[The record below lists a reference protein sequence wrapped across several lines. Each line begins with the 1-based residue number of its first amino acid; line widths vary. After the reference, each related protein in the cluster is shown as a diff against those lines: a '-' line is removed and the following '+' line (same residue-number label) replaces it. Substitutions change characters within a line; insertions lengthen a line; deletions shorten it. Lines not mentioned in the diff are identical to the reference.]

1 MVTTSGAAA
10 AAGTPR
16 HGLILP
22 NPAVGED
29 AAAMVAYAV
38 AAEEAGWDG
47 VFLWDVLI
55 WPAAS
60 DALGAAGDPEHF
72 RPERYEPHIDPI
84 ITLAGIAT
92 RTERVTLGTW
102 IVPVAR
108 RQPWQLARDL
118 ATLDRL
124 SHGRVL
130 LGVGLGRRAEYDLF
144 GEQWDAK
151 RVGRRYDEALELL
164 TRFWSGERVTF
175 HGEFYDV
182 EDVTLLPTPAQ
193 RPRIPIMVAAF
204 WPNKKPVRRAAGW
217 DGLMPIVDPDPDG
230 QDLNDLVTYYR
241 GEVDHPGDILLY
253 VDAQATTARRIARYG
268 ELGVTWLASDV
279 ISARCSPEEN
289 LEAIRRGPPPW

>member
-1 MVTTSGAAA
+1 MEATHDRS
-10 AAGTPR
+10 AGRPPR

-22 NPAVGED
+22 NPAVGDD
-29 AAAMVAYAV
+29 AAAMVHYAV
-38 AAEEAGWDG
+38 AAEESGWDG

-55 WPAAS
+55 YPAAS
-60 DALGAAGDPEHF
+60 DALGAAGDPEPF
-72 RPERYEPHIDPI
+72 RPETYAAQIDPI

-92 RTERVTLGTW
+92 RTERITLGTW

-144 GEQWDAK
+144 GEEWDPR
-151 RVGRRYDEALELL
+151 RVGRRYDETLELL
-164 TRFWSGERVTF
+164 ARFWSGERVTF

-182 EDVTLLPTPAQ
+182 HDVALLPTPAQ
-193 RPRIPIMVAAF
+193 RPRIPILVAAF
-204 WPNKKPVRRAAGW
+204 WPNRKPVRRAARW
-217 DGLMPIVDPDPDG
+217 DGLMPVVDPDPEGAALRNLLSYFREVSD
-230 QDLNDLVTYYR
+230 TP
-241 GEVDHPGDILLY
+241 GEVFLY
-253 VDAQATTARRIARYG
+253 VDAGATTAERVDRYG

-279 ISARCSPEEN
+279 ISGERSTADN
-289 LEAIRRGPPPW
+289 LEAVRRGPPPWG

>member
-1 MVTTSGAAA
+1 MQDQADTAVPA
-10 AAGTPR
+10 PR

-22 NPAVGED
+22 NPAVGDD
-29 AAAMVAYAV
+29 AAALVEYAV
-38 AAEEAGWDG
+38 AAEESGWDG
-47 VFLWDVLI
+47 VFPWDVLVY
-55 WPAAS
+55 PTAS

-72 RPERYEPHIDPI
+72 RPERYEAQVDPI

-92 RTERVTLGTW
+92 RTQRITLGTW

-144 GEQWDAK
+144 GEEWDAR
-151 RVGRRYDEALELL
+151 RVARRYDEALDLL

-182 EDVTLLPTPAQ
+182 DDVALLPTPAQ
-193 RPRIPIMVAAF
+193 RPRIPILVAAF
-204 WPNKKPVRRAAGW
+204 WPNRTPVRRAARW
-217 DGLMPIVDPDPDG
+217 DGIMPVVDPDPDG
-230 QDLNDLVTYYR
+230 PDLQDLIAYYR
-241 GEVDHPGDILLY
+241 EVADAPGEVFLY
-253 VDAQATTARRIARYG
+253 VDGRTLTAERVARYG
-268 ELGVTWLASDV
+268 ELGVTWLASSA
-279 ISARCSPEEN
+279 ISAARSTEEN
-289 LEAIRRGPPPW
+289 LAAVRRGPPPW

>member
-1 MVTTSGAAA
+1 MGTTHDEPVAA
-10 AAGTPR
+10 PVPQ

-22 NPAVGED
+22 NPAVGDD
-29 AAAMVAYAV
+29 AAAMVEYAV
-38 AAEEAGWDG
+38 AAEESGWDG

-60 DALGAAGDPEHF
+60 DALGAAGDPEPF
-72 RPERYEPHIDPI
+72 RPETYEPQIDPI

-108 RQPWQLARDL
+108 RQPWQIARDL

-144 GEQWDAK
+144 GEEWDAR
-151 RVGRRYDEALELL
+151 RVGRRYDEALDLL
-164 TRFWSGERVTF
+164 TRFWSGDRVTF

-182 EDVTLLPTPAQ
+182 DDVALLPTPAQ
-193 RPRIPIMVAAF
+193 RPRIPILVAAF
-204 WPNKKPVRRAAGW
+204 WPNKKPVRRGARW
-217 DGLMPIVDPDPDG
+217 DGLMPVVDPDPDG
-230 QDLNDLVTYYR
+230 QDLQDLIAYYSEVADTP
-241 GEVDHPGDILLY
+241 GEIFLY
-253 VDAQATTARRIARYG
+253 VDAAATTAQRIVRYR

-279 ISARCSPEEN
+279 ISARRSPQEN
-289 LEAIRRGPPPW
+289 LDAIRRGPPPW